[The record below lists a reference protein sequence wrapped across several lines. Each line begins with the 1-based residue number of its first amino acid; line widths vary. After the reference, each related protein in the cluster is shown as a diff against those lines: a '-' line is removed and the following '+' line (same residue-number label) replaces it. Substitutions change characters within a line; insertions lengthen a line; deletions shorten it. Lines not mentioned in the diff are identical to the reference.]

1 MARAP
6 AATDRPGQRLLF
18 LPAVEAAARRLEA
31 LLLDGEDDRSELD
44 GEDISDDADCFGAD
58 PLLDLDAR
66 EFGCSIALFRPLEEP
81 YAGYAHN
88 WIIPLLDGYGRVTHV
103 TDNSFESSQCD
114 GLLGTTHGEYPCAMS
129 AVMTDPGDAERE
141 VFNLADR
148 IAGSDVM
155 SLYGKQLD
163 ASEWKQ
169 MVGDLLDA
177 LDVAVV
183 DTSEITETV
192 LWEIENCYRRLPP
205 ERVVLIAHANSPER
219 LETHSRALS
228 ERLAARGIH
237 RGAEPLLAYAEDEGL
252 GLFAVALHVRMRDI
266 VIAST
271 ETYETAL
278 EAAEKTDDH
287 RAMMG
292 AYYGLGEASYNLGN
306 YQAAMDWFHLALVV
320 AGVLRDRA
328 AMQSMHLGLQAAA
341 SAAGDDEKWLESFE
355 ALGDLQGWKKP
366 GH

>member
-31 LLLDGEDDRSELD
+31 FLLDGEDDSSEMGGVD
-44 GEDISDDADCFGAD
+44 VYDDADCFDAD
-58 PLLDLDAR
+58 PVLDLDAR
-66 EFGCSIALFRPLEEP
+66 ELGCSIALFRPHDET
-81 YAGYAHN
+81 YAEYARN

-103 TDNSFESSQCD
+103 TDNTFESSERD
-114 GLLGTTHGEYPCAMS
+114 GLLGTAYGECPFAMG
-129 AVMTDPGDAERE
+129 AVMTDAGDAERE

-148 IAGSDVM
+148 VAGSDIM
-155 SLYGKQLD
+155 SLYGKKLD
-163 ASEWKQ
+163 DAEWKQ
-169 MVGDLLDA
+169 TVSDLFDG

-183 DTSEITETV
+183 DTSELTATV
-192 LWEIENCYRRLPP
+192 LWEIETCYRRLPP
-205 ERVVLIAHANSPER
+205 ERVVLIAHANSPGR
-219 LETHSRALS
+219 LEAHARALS
-228 ERLAARGIH
+228 EQLAARGVD

-271 ETYETAL
+271 EAYETAL
-278 EAAEKTDDH
+278 EAAEKTDNH

-306 YQAAMDWFHLALVV
+306 YQAAMDWFQLALVV
-320 AGVLRDRA
+320 AGVLMDRA
-328 AMQSMHLGLQAAA
+328 VMQNMHVRLQAAA
-341 SAAGDDEKWLESFE
+341 AAAGDDEKWLESFE

-366 GH
+366 RP